1 VSRSDPLGPHV
12 LTSFSGG
19 PGGAALPDSF
29 SPLSPAVPPYLTA
42 MRIALL
48 ADFPVHKLPVF
59 EGRQAGHHA
68 TWLPPLARELESR
81 ASDLDLHWITCTKE
95 VESHT
100 TLKAWNQ
107 TFHLLPRYKLS
118 IEILTGFM
126 RERSLIA
133 RVLQEIRPDIVHAW
147 GTEQGYAYA
156 ANGFSGTSL
165 ISLQGI
171 LQICC
176 KVATMPWLTRLQAF
190 HESRALCHAK
200 RLTVESPWGKSQ
212 LQHFAP
218 QAQVDL
224 LEYGTDS
231 ECFEITRQPS
241 RKPSAVF
248 LGSLTRLKGLDTL
261 ISAFSDPRLFHVDL
275 EIYGAENP
283 EFTQTGLPANI
294 RFLGHRPRAE
304 ALASLS
310 RAWCLVHPT
319 RADTSPNCVKEA
331 RVIGLPVV
339 TTPNGG
345 QTQYVE
351 HGKSG
356 FIHAAGDIEGL
367 IQGCLTVTASKET
380 SINMGQHGQAEC
392 RAALNP
398 ATTANHLLEIYQR
411 LR

>member
-1 VSRSDPLGPHV
+1 
-12 LTSFSGG
+12 
-19 PGGAALPDSF
+19 
-29 SPLSPAVPPYLTA
+29 

-48 ADFPVHKLPVF
+48 ADFPVHTLP
-59 EGRQAGHHA
+59 GYGDRQPGHHA

-107 TFHLLPRYKLS
+107 TFHLLPRHKLS
-118 IEILTGFM
+118 IEILTAFI

-176 KVATMPWLTRLQAF
+176 KAATMPWLTRLQAF
-190 HESRALCHAK
+190 HESRVLCHAK
-200 RLTVESPWGKSQ
+200 HLTVESPWGKSQ
-212 LQHFAP
+212 LSSLAP
-218 QAQVDL
+218 QAHIDL
-224 LEYGTDS
+224 LEYGVDPA
-231 ECFEITRQPS
+231 CFEKHRAGNWEPRSARQETNSPDAS
-241 RKPSAVF
+241 SGPVALFV
-248 LGSLTRLKGLDTL
+248 GSISLLKGADTL
-261 ISAFSDPRLFHVDL
+261 LTAFADPRLQHVQLLVLGRGDSKL
-275 EIYGAENP
+275 EN
-283 EFTQTGLPANI
+283 LKHSSNI
-294 RFLGHRPRAE
+294 QFLGHRPPSEVHEWMAK
-304 ALASLS
+304 AS
-310 RAWCLVHPT
+310 CMVHPT

-331 RVIGLPVV
+331 RVIGLPVI

-367 IQGCLTVTASKET
+367 IQGVLTVIASKET
-380 SINMGQHGQAEC
+380 SINMGKHGQAEC
-392 RAALNP
+392 RAALTP
-398 ATTANHLLEIYQR
+398 ATTAKRLLEIYQQ

>member
-1 VSRSDPLGPHV
+1 
-12 LTSFSGG
+12 
-19 PGGAALPDSF
+19 
-29 SPLSPAVPPYLTA
+29 VPPYLTA

-48 ADFPVHKLPVF
+48 ADFPVHKLPGF

-171 LQICC
+171 LQAYC
-176 KVATMPWLTRLQAF
+176 KAAAMPWLTRAQAF
-190 HESRALCHAK
+190 HESQVLRQAK
-200 RLTVESPWGKSQ
+200 HLTVESPWGKSQ
-212 LQHFAP
+212 LHHLAA
-218 QAQVDL
+218 QAHIDL
-224 LEYGTDS
+224 LEYGVNPA
-231 ECFEITRQPS
+231 CFEKHRAGHWEQRGARQETNSPDAS
-241 RKPSAVF
+241 SGPVALFV
-248 LGSLTRLKGLDTL
+248 GSISRLKGVDTL
-261 ISAFSDPRLFHVDL
+261 LSAFSDPRLQHVQLLLLGRGDSKL
-275 EIYGAENP
+275 E
-283 EFTQTGLPANI
+283 NI
-294 RFLGHRPRAE
+294 KHPPNIQFLGHRATSE
-304 ALASLS
+304 VWACMAKAS
-310 RAWCLVHPT
+310 CMVHPT

-331 RVIGLPVV
+331 RVIGLPVI

-367 IQGCLTVTASKET
+367 IQGVLTVTASKET
-380 SINMGQHGQAEC
+380 SINMGKHGQAEC
-392 RAALNP
+392 RAALTP
-398 ATTANHLLEIYQR
+398 ATTANRLLEIYQR